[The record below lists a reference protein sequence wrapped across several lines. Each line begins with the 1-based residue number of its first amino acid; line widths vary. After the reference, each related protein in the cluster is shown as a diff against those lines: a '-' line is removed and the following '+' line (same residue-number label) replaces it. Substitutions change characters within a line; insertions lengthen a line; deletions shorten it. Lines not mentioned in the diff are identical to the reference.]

1 MFIGI
6 TGKMGVGK
14 DYILSNKIK
23 PLLDKLNVKNLQVS
37 FADQIK
43 VNVMTIAN
51 ISFEDVYKQKTQKTR
66 KLLQQEGTE
75 NGRNLYGKNIWISY
89 FDNWTKVHKSRG
101 IDVILIGDVR
111 FKNEYDYIK
120 KNDGIIIKVVAP
132 ERNKQRLNQES
143 GGDLT
148 IIENIKTHQSEC
160 DLDEITD
167 FDLIIDNDLD
177 SDSDSDSDIINN
189 EFTLLIN
196 KLLVERRWKELKLN

>member
-43 VNVMTIAN
+43 VNVMTISN

-75 NGRNLYGKNIWISY
+75 NGRNLYGKDIWISY

-101 IDVILIGDVR
+101 IDVILICDVR
-111 FKNEYDYIK
+111 FKN
-120 KNDGIIIKVVAP
+120 
-132 ERNKQRLNQES
+132 
-143 GGDLT
+143 
-148 IIENIKTHQSEC
+148 
-160 DLDEITD
+160 
-167 FDLIIDNDLD
+167 
-177 SDSDSDSDIINN
+177 
-189 EFTLLIN
+189 
-196 KLLVERRWKELKLN
+196 